1 MVTYSAAQEKP
12 KIDGIQQQIRQ
23 TQQELRALN
32 LQLNNLLASEP
43 QPPQGKDEKA
53 KEAYEKDLSRWQNE
67 VAGCASLAVFAQSR
81 QSDEERDFVP
91 GERVVFFDD
100 FTDMAK
106 GAAPPHWKVRG
117 GAVRLAP
124 DGRLLLRDEGVMY
137 ANLKSLPENFTM
149 EMEVVPQASVSSG
162 GIRLMFTDAADE
174 SVWDVGFQFD
184 EGEVSVSLETGHGH
198 SDYEGHPRGT
208 FKTAYG
214 KLLRLAV
221 WCQDARIR
229 AYVNNEKMFDVNQVE
244 FKPAVIALMEYNVSD
259 VPVYIVSARIAESLP
274 DASKALF
281 STGKFVSHGIQFD
294 VNSAT
299 LRPESMNIIKEV
311 ADALKQQAALK
322 VRIDGHTDASGDA
335 AKNLDLSKRRAES
348 VKAALVKLGI
358 EATRLTTDGLGET
371 KPVAPNET
379 PQGRAENRRVEF
391 VKM

>member
-1 MVTYSAAQEKP
+1 MVTYSAAQEKR
-12 KIDGIQQQIRQ
+12 KIDG
-23 TQQELRALN
+23 
-32 LQLNNLLASEP
+32 
-43 QPPQGKDEKA
+43 
-53 KEAYEKDLSRWQNE
+53 SRWQNE
-67 VAGCASLAVFAQSR
+67 AAGSASLAVFAHPP

-91 GERVVFFDD
+91 GERVIFYDD
-100 FTDMAK
+100 FSDMTR
-106 GAAPPHWKVRG
+106 GGAPPHWKARG

-149 EMEVVPQASVSSG
+149 EMEIVPQASVSSG

-174 SVWDVGFQFD
+174 SVWDVGFQFN
-184 EGEVSVSLETGHGH
+184 EGEVGVWLETGHGH
-198 SDYEGHPRGT
+198 SDYEGHPHGN
-208 FKTAYG
+208 FKTPYG
-214 KLLRLAV
+214 ELLRLAV

-244 FKPAVIALMEYNVSD
+244 FKRAAIALMEYNVSD
-259 VPVYIVSARIAESLP
+259 VPVYIVSTRIAESLP

-299 LRPESMNIIKEV
+299 LRPESMNIINQV
-311 ADALKQQAALK
+311 AAAMKAQSAVK

-358 EATRLTTDGLGET
+358 DATRLTTEGFGDT